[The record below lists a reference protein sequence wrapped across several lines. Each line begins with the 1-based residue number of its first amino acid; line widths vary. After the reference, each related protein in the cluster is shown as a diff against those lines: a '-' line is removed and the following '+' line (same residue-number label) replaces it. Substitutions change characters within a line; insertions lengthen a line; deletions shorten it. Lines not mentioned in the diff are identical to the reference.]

1 MENQQNNN
9 KGVITLLIVIIII
22 LATLCV
28 LFLTGTITLN
38 TNKINDNN
46 ANEIVNDNN
55 ETMLNFDNIEIKNS
69 EVKELYNYITA
80 SLNSNNVCLGYYYQ
94 NPFKKHNLDDLV
106 SLVLINYGQDH
117 IKTFNEEFLKEFNEN
132 DRNSIKTNSDHYIE
146 ANVIKQGM
154 KKIFNID
161 ISEFKEKTETNYYYS
176 GYYYRKDVNAFINV
190 FGGGGYGAEVVQKI
204 IKYQELNDEINIT
217 VVKAELGYDDDH
229 VYRYIYNKK
238 TKVFENATDNFQFT
252 NENIERFPQIKYVFK
267 KNNTGQY
274 YVSDIIN
281 LNFEEDFEECK

>member
-1 MENQQNNN
+1 MENQNNN
-9 KGVITLLIVIIII
+9 KGVIILLIGIIII
-22 LATLCV
+22 LVTLCV
-28 LFLTGTITLN
+28 LFATGTITLN
-38 TNKINDNN
+38 TNRVNDNN

-94 NPFKKHNLDDLV
+94 NPFKNHNLDDLV
-106 SLVLINYGQDH
+106 SLVLINYGKNY
-117 IKTFNEEFLKEFNEN
+117 IKTFDNEFLKKFNKN
-132 DRNSIKTNSDHYIE
+132 DQNFIKMNSDHYIE
-146 ANVIKQGM
+146 ANIIKQGM

-161 ISEFKEKTETNYYYS
+161 INEFKEKTESNNYYHR
-176 GYYYRKDVNAFINV
+176 YYYRKDVDAFINV
-190 FGGGGYGAEVVQKI
+190 FGGGGYEAEVVQKI

-229 VYRYIYNKK
+229 VYRYINNKT

-252 NENIERFPQIKYVFK
+252 NENVEKFPQIKYVFK
-267 KNNTGQY
+267 KNNDGQY

-281 LNFEEDFEECK
+281 LNYEEDFEECK